1 VRNLSS
7 IAVRTNRAD
16 PDRYLIPD
24 IMPSVAML
32 AQGIFSPSSENPLPI
47 ALGLWREERRE
58 ELQAHNR
65 LPLNLLPLSSSASIY
80 NLKATISF
88 SMTFSLMGGKSH
100 ASVLGP
106 VLYSVILE
114 GVLTILKRSTLS
126 ANCFRFLRRRGML
139 WGTLGPCSFCNS

>member
-1 VRNLSS
+1 
-7 IAVRTNRAD
+7 
-16 PDRYLIPD
+16 
-24 IMPSVAML
+24 MPSVAML

-88 SMTFSLMGGKSH
+88 SMTFSLTSGKANLSRD
-100 ASVLGP
+100 P

-114 GVLTILKRSTLS
+114 EFLTILKLSRLS
-126 ANCFRFLRRRGML
+126 ANGFSLISQAVTFL
-139 WGTLGPCSFCNS
+139 

>member
-1 VRNLSS
+1 MRNFSL
-7 IAVRTNRAD
+7 IAIRTNRAD

-32 AQGIFSPSSENPLPI
+32 AQGIFSPSSENPVPI

-58 ELQAHNR
+58 ELQAHKR

-88 SMTFSLMGGKSH
+88 SMTFSQWAGSHTRPGSSSVQCHAGRVPDNPETFDAKRKLLQVSASQGTTVGH
-100 ASVLGP
+100 ASAV
-106 VLYSVILE
+106 
-114 GVLTILKRSTLS
+114 
-126 ANCFRFLRRRGML
+126 
-139 WGTLGPCSFCNS
+139 